1 MAENNIADCAVLT
14 GDLINSGKIPSE
26 QYDNLLYQLNQL
38 LTKASTE
45 QSRYSIF
52 RGDAFQVLLSSP
64 ETAISDMLIIRLGLI
79 SHGWDA
85 RISAGFGAVSNP
97 RADIKTATG
106 EAFTLSGKG
115 LDNMTSQQRLSIN
128 SSNQEYQ
135 FHMPLLLQ
143 FADTL
148 VSQTSKR
155 QACALYEYFTL
166 TDNSH
171 QAIALRLGSSRV
183 NATKLLN
190 QGHYQ
195 LLQEFVLHS
204 QQLYKRCFHG

>member
-1 MAENNIADCAVLT
+1 MADYAVLT
-14 GDLINSGKIPSE
+14 GDLVDSGKIPSE

-38 LTKASTE
+38 LTKVSAA
-45 QSRYSIF
+45 QGRYNIF
-52 RGDAFQVLLSSP
+52 RGDAFQLLLADP
-64 ETAISDMLIIRLGLI
+64 DRAISGMLIIRLGLI

-85 RISAGFGAVSNP
+85 RISAGFGGISNP
-97 RADIKTATG
+97 RADTKTATG

-115 LDNMTSQQRLSIN
+115 LDNMTTQQRLSIS
-128 SSNQEYQ
+128 SSNQQYQ

-148 VSQTSKR
+148 ISQISKR

-171 QAIALRLGSSRV
+171 QAIARRLGSSRV
-183 NATKLLN
+183 NATRLLN

-204 QQLYKRCFHG
+204 QQLFKRCFHG

>member
-1 MAENNIADCAVLT
+1 MADFAVLT
-14 GDLINSGKIPSE
+14 GDLINSGDIPSE

-38 LTKASTE
+38 LTTASSA
-45 QSRYSIF
+45 QDCYNIF
-52 RGDAFQVLLSSP
+52 RGDAFQVLLATP
-64 ETAISDMLIIRLGLI
+64 ETTMSAMLIIRLGLI

-85 RISAGFGAVSNP
+85 RISAGLGSVSNL

-106 EAFTLSGKG
+106 QAFTLSGKG
-115 LDNMTSQQRLSIN
+115 LDNMGSQQRLSIS

-148 VSQTSKR
+148 ISQISKR
-155 QACALYEYFTL
+155 QACALFEYFTL

-171 QAIALRLGSSRV
+171 QAISQRLGSSRV
-183 NATKLLN
+183 NATRLLN

-204 QQLYKRCFHG
+204 QQLYRRCFHG